1 MNGIDCRL
9 ATRPIP
15 NIRKQRKHTTPTEVR
30 LSVNP
35 RTQPKSERRSKPQL
49 LRFRD
54 FHQCVYLCGSVLR
67 SFSVRREI
75 AAASTALP
83 QLRAK
88 VVEDYPGE
96 PPRQPHGS
104 ARHAMR
110 ARVAEFYSVNARSP
124 PSSDTAARASP
135 QRERRR
141 LSALD
146 QFIPKVRGP
155 DRRTRRARARQKM
168 STQIGRQGVQ

>member
-1 MNGIDCRL
+1 MRVFTFPSFTWRFHMKLKSGKCKY
-9 ATRPIP
+9 T
-15 NIRKQRKHTTPTEVR
+15 
-30 LSVNP
+30 VN
-35 RTQPKSERRSKPQL
+35 TLYLHFMYLQFSFTAQL
-49 LRFRD
+49 
-54 FHQCVYLCGSVLR
+54 Y
-67 SFSVRREI
+67 
-75 AAASTALP
+75 
-83 QLRAK
+83 AK

-96 PPRQPHGS
+96 PPRQPQCPHGS

-124 PSSDTAARASP
+124 PSSRTAARASP